1 MSLSYEVTN
10 WENGKTVLKA
20 EHLRKIE
27 KGITDIISEND
38 AIYTDEDTRKSNEK
52 QRQEE
57 HLRKMNE
64 V

>member
-1 MSLSYEVTN
+1 MSLSYEITN

-38 AIYTDEDTRKSNEK
+38 AIYKDEDT
-52 QRQEE
+52 
-57 HLRKMNE
+57 
-64 V
+64 